1 MVLNDQVALITGAS
15 RGIGRGIA
23 KRFAEEG
30 AMVVVGARTPEGYAR
45 VVNEI
50 TSAGGVA
57 TGFQLD
63 VTNDQQVADVVQ
75 QIIAT
80 WGKIDILV
88 NSAGIML
95 YDTPTWTTTI
105 EQWDEMMAINLR
117 GTFLTCNA
125 VAPHMVERRAGAIV
139 NIGSSSARAAD
150 DDSGPYTTTKWAV
163 VGYTSSLARS
173 LRPHGIRVNG
183 MNPGWVDSD
192 MTRLVKPE
200 GDPEWSTV
208 EEIAG
213 VALFLVAQSPRD
225 MTGQF
230 VDIFGGQ
237 PGP

>member
-1 MVLNDQVALITGAS
+1 MVLKDQVALITGAS

-30 AMVVVGARTPEGYAR
+30 AMVAVGARTPEGYDR

-50 TSAGGVA
+50 TNAGGVA
-57 TGFQLD
+57 TGFKLD

-80 WGKIDILV
+80 WGKINILV

-173 LRPHGIRVNG
+173 LRPHGVRVNG

-237 PGP
+237 SGP